1 MLPMQDLP
9 HVFARIALANGQ
21 DVCFTNNDGENVN
34 KKIDSYFR
42 VHMEYKRPAGG
53 LNIYREALVFLVQA
67 MLPEGFPFHQF
78 K

>member
-34 KKIDSYFR
+34 KRIDSYFPIFP
-42 VHMEYKRPAGG
+42 Y
-53 LNIYREALVFLVQA
+53 LYSFFLYSICA
-67 MLPEGFPFHQF
+67 R